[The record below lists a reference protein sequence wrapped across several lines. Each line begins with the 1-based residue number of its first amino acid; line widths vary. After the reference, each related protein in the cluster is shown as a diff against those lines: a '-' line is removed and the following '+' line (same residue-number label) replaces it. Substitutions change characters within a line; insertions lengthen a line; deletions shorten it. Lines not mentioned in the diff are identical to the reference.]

1 MKFNIQEQLGYNLN
15 RVALLIRRELIR
27 CFKEYDISP
36 EQWNVLALL
45 WERGDMNQTDIA
57 SVTLQTL
64 PAVSNM
70 IKRLTQNGFVTKER
84 DKKSER
90 VTIIKLTSKGKKLEN
105 ILPEKLSEHFSQIWR
120 DFPEEKRNNLKYLLK
135 DLREVLGDVSV

>member
-27 CFKEYDISP
+27 CFKEYDITP

-70 IKRLTQNGFVTKER
+70 IKRLTQNELVTKER

-90 VTIIKLTSKGKKLEN
+90 ITIIKLTAKGKELEK
-105 ILPEKLSEHFSQIWR
+105 ILPKKLSAHFSDIWK
-120 DFPEEKRNNLKYLLK
+120 DFPEKKRNNLKHLLK
-135 DLREVLGDVSV
+135 DLREVLGDLPV